1 MTQPGPVVF
10 CGGQAYTLQGS
21 LAIPA
26 VGDVN
31 MFVFTNFI
39 LLAFFVFVLLI
50 HHILT

>member
-1 MTQPGPVVF
+1 VAYRPFVTQPGPVVL

-31 MFVFTNFI
+31 IYIFS
-39 LLAFFVFVLLI
+39 
-50 HHILT
+50 